1 MREAYRLNK
10 HKIVK
15 DERQF
20 HLMFVY
26 SVQQKLEYQIIENA
40 MIKLMKEMSK

>member
-10 HKIVK
+10 HLLQS
-15 DERQF
+15 EQHHF

-26 SVQQKLEYQIIENA
+26 SSIEKEEYQRIEKAIQKLLKGITP
-40 MIKLMKEMSK
+40 